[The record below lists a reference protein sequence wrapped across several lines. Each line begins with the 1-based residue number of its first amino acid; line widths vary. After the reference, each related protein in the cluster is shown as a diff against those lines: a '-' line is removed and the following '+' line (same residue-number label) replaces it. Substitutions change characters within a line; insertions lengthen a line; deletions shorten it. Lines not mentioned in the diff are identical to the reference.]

1 MSKLSHNGIPMMNN
15 RTKTAFE
22 RWRSENP
29 HYKVAEETNLLVHQ
43 WVNACLVLGHSLDIY
58 YDVGEYWEKD
68 RSKPAPDMVKLVA
81 NYGYSRI
88 TTGNWTRMP
97 ITIPA
102 AELPEWEKAGSLPPT
117 IDGIRSYQAKI
128 AGLFMEMLDTN
139 PEAIV
144 TLIKQQLEERY
155 NRLKRLTAQPL
166 EVFTPIQW
174 SEEAA
179 NEEEWFREA
188 EKLDEVFVAYE
199 ELWCFESGIEE
210 LRMFTI
216 TEEDERFSL
225 PNTGYFDLLVS
236 LDSPHLMRVL
246 ADAEPML
253 KKVLRYLASQKMTYN
268 DGRPY
273 LADEKAA
280 PEAFWWRHW
289 MAQQSQ
295 NSKRSKGNAPQ
306 SPNRSGKSSR
316 PRRP

>member
-1 MSKLSHNGIPMMNN
+1 MND

-29 HYKVAEETNLLVHQ
+29 HYKVAEETNLLIDQ
-43 WVNACLVLGHSLDIY
+43 WVDACLVLGRSLDIY

-68 RSKPAPDMVKLVA
+68 HSKPAPDMVKLVA

-88 TTGNWTRMP
+88 MTGNWTRMP
-97 ITIPA
+97 ISIPT
-102 AELPEWEKAGSLPPT
+102 AELPEWEKTGSLPPT
-117 IDGIRSYQAKI
+117 IDGIRTYQAEI

-139 PEAIV
+139 PEVIV
-144 TLIKQQLEERY
+144 ALIKQQLEERY
-155 NRLKRLTAQPL
+155 DHLKQLAAQPL
-166 EVFTPIQW
+166 EAFTPVQW

-188 EKLDEVFVAYE
+188 ERLDEVFVIYE

-210 LRMFTI
+210 LRMLTI

-236 LDSPHLMRVL
+236 LNSPHLMRVL
-246 ADAEPML
+246 ADAEPVL
-253 KKVLRYLASQKMTYN
+253 KKVLRHLASQKMAYN

-273 LADEKAA
+273 LADKKAA

-289 MAQQSQ
+289 IAQQSQ
-295 NSKRSKGNAPQ
+295 GRGSGAGKAPQ
-306 SPNRSGKSSR
+306 HRNRSAKSSR
-316 PRRP
+316 PKRS